1 MDHTLYECLPDQC
14 VVCDR
19 FDCERCSVGVNT
31 PLDTK
36 EKVLLFIRLRE
47 ENVIRQHRDK
57 IRKIDDELEQI
68 RAERN
73 NIKLENST

>member
-1 MDHTLYECLPDQC
+1 MDHTLYGCLPDQC
-14 VVCDR
+14 VVCDS
-19 FDCERCSVGVNT
+19 FDCEKCIVGVNT

-47 ENVIRQHRDK
+47 ENIIRQHRDK

-68 RAERN
+68 RAEQN